1 MKTGF
6 MVVTA
11 IAAIFSMRAEADV
24 QAMVSAH
31 ALSSGKQIIPIID
44 IGTSPTLPKEI
55 SGDGAHVP
63 LSDAL
68 RMIMQFSGWHAF
80 IEPSVDRDAP
90 VFWHGGVP
98 WTDALKNVAIQ
109 AGVTAEID
117 WVAKTVTLAPGK
129 HVPPTA
135 ETIASVQSASIPKTL
150 PQLHIQELAPHLEWK
165 LTSADGTIKAA
176 LAGWARQAGWQIS
189 WEMPNGED
197 FRFDQSAAFAGSF
210 EEAVR
215 HLAISLKASQMPIKA
230 IFYRGN
236 HVVRI
241 VPISYGEN

>member
-24 QAMVSAH
+24 QAMVPAH
-31 ALSSGKQIIPIID
+31 ALLSGKQIIPMID
-44 IGTSPTLPKEI
+44 IGTSPTLPKEV
-55 SGDGAHVP
+55 SGDGAYVP

-80 IEPSVDRDAP
+80 IEPGVDRDAP

-117 WVAKTVTLAPGK
+117 WAAKTVTITPGK
-129 HVPPTA
+129 PVPPRM
-135 ETIASVQSASIPKTL
+135 ETNVVAATTIGAAPSETDL
-150 PQLHIQELAPHLEWK
+150 PQPVWK
-165 LTSADGTIKAA
+165 LTHADGTIKAA
-176 LAGWARQAGWQIS
+176 LARWAKKADWQVS
-189 WEMPNGED
+189 WEMPDGED
-197 FRFDQSAAFAGSF
+197 FRFDQTAAYRGSF
-210 EEAVR
+210 EAAVR
-215 HLAISLKASQMPIKA
+215 HLAISLKSSQMPIKA
-230 IFYRGN
+230 IFYQGN
-236 HVVRI
+236 RVVRI
-241 VPISYGEN
+241 VPLSSGAEQ